1 MTPIFDLMVN
11 DKLVDDIFSI
21 CLAEHGGV
29 ITLGDYDSQTMKSQ
43 ITWVPMVT
51 SYPPTFY
58 TVSLPGIVTCL
69 VCAGRTL
76 GFNLPYASLST
87 MLDWR

>member
-1 MTPIFDLMVN
+1 MVRN
-11 DKLVDDIFSI
+11 KLVDDIFSI

-29 ITLGDYDSQTMKSQ
+29 ITLGDYDRQTMKSH

-58 TVSLPGIVTCL
+58 TISLPGIVMCL
-69 VCAGRTL
+69 VCARRTL
-76 GFNLPYASLST
+76 GFNQQSASIST